1 MASRPLLSI
10 PKAAA
15 MIGVSL
21 DTLRREIAAGDVPT
35 VRVGQRDLL
44 DPDDLEAWR
53 ASRRHTAKPSPTQ
66 ADAA

>member
-1 MASRPLLSI
+1 MARPLISI

-15 MIGVSL
+15 ALGVSL
-21 DTLRREIAAGDVPT
+21 DTMRREIAAGGVPI

-66 ADAA
+66 ADAAS

>member
-15 MIGVSL
+15 VVGVSL
-21 DTLRREIAAGDVPT
+21 DSMRREIAAGDVQT

-53 ASRRHTAKPSPTQ
+53 ASRRRTAKPSPPQ